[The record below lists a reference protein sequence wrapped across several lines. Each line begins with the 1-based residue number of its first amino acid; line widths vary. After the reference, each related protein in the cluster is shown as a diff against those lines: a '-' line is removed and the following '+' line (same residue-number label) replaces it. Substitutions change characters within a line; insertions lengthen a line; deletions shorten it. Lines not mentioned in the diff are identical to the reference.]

1 MLTRRKFIQSIL
13 AFAIL
18 PKQLLQAKGFLSPN
32 AFQVPPL
39 ELGRRSGKDVY
50 FDLDIQSGVSQ
61 ILPNVSTKTWG
72 INQPFLGVTLR
83 ANKGDSI
90 HVNVTNSLH
99 KTTTLHWH
107 GVKLPAK
114 ADGGPHQPIKPSAKW
129 LSEFDIIQPAASLW
143 YHSHQMHETG
153 EQVYQG
159 LAGMFIIDDENS
171 QSLNLPSEY
180 GVDDFPVIIQDK
192 DFNQDGSMQYLSGMR
207 DGMMGKKGNTILVN
221 GVINPV
227 LKATRSLIRLR
238 ILNSSNARIYQL
250 KFDDNRPFKIIASDG
265 GLLEKPITAKK
276 FTIAPAERVE
286 IVVDVADGSM
296 PILKHHANHDSMS
309 GMGGRGM
316 MGGMG
321 MMRGMMNEKK
331 EFNIFQIDGSQAA
344 LSTATVVEK
353 LSVHVAYSREVAVQE
368 RLMTL
373 QMNMGPQLM
382 AAALFGSKDL
392 LTINDK
398 SMDMRRIDEVVKAGT
413 VEVWTIKNDSMHAH
427 PFHIHNVQ
435 FKVIS
440 REGGI
445 KGHELGYKDVVL
457 VHPDETVEVIM
468 KFPNFSDANTPY
480 MYHCHIL
487 EHEDRG
493 MMGQFVVV

>member
-32 AFQVPPL
+32 LFRVPPL
-39 ELGRRSGKDVY
+39 ELGKRSGKDVY
-50 FDLDIQSGVSQ
+50 FDLSIQSGTSQ
-61 ILPNVSTKTWG
+61 ILPNVATKTWG

-83 ANKGDSI
+83 ASRGDSI
-90 HVNVTNSLH
+90 HVNVVNNIH

-159 LAGMFIIDDENS
+159 LAGMFIIDDEN
-171 QSLNLPSEY
+171 Y
-180 GVDDFPVIIQDK
+180 K

-207 DGMMGKKGNTILVN
+207 DGMMGKKGDTILVN

-227 LKATRSLIRLR
+227 LKAKKSLIRLR
-238 ILNSSNARIYQL
+238 ILNGSNARIYKLQ
-250 KFDDNRPFKIIASDG
+250 FDDNRSFKIIASDG
-265 GLLEKPITAKK
+265 GLLEKPVTTKK
-276 FTIAPAERVE
+276 FTIAPAERIE
-286 IVVDVADGSM
+286 IVVDVSDGGM
-296 PILKHHANHDSMS
+296 PILKHHASHDSMS
-309 GMGGRGM
+309 G

-331 EFNIFQIDGSQAA
+331 EFNIFQIDGRQTT

-353 LSVHVAYSREVAVQE
+353 LSTHATYSRKSVVQQ

-382 AAALFGSKDL
+382 IASLLGSKDL

-398 SMDMRRIDEVVKAGT
+398 SMDMNRIDEIVKAGT
-413 VEVWTIKNDSMHAH
+413 VEVWTIKNDSMMAH

-435 FKVIS
+435 FKVVS
-440 REGGI
+440 RHGGVH
-445 KGHELGYKDVVL
+445 GHELGYKDVVL
-457 VHPDETVEVIM
+457 VHPHETVEVIM
-468 KFPNFSDANTPY
+468 KFPEFRDPNTPY

>member
-1 MLTRRKFIQSIL
+1 
-13 AFAIL
+13 
-18 PKQLLQAKGFLSPN
+18 
-32 AFQVPPL
+32 
-39 ELGRRSGKDVY
+39 
-50 FDLDIQSGVSQ
+50 
-61 ILPNVSTKTWG
+61 
-72 INQPFLGVTLR
+72 
-83 ANKGDSI
+83 
-90 HVNVTNSLH
+90 
-99 KTTTLHWH
+99 
-107 GVKLPAK
+107 
-114 ADGGPHQPIKPSAKW
+114 
-129 LSEFDIIQPAASLW
+129 
-143 YHSHQMHETG
+143 MHETG

-192 DFNQDGSMQYLSGMR
+192 DFNQDGSMQYLSGIR

-227 LKATRSLIRLR
+227 LKAKRSLIRLR

-316 MGGMG
+316 MAGMG

-331 EFNIFQIDGSQAA
+331 EFNIFQIDGSQTA

-353 LSVHVAYSREVAVQE
+353 LSTHTAYSRKSAVQQ

-382 AAALFGSKDL
+382 IASLLGSKDL

-398 SMDMRRIDEVVKAGT
+398 SMDMQRIDEVVKAGT
-413 VEVWTIKNDSMHAH
+413 VEVWTIKNDSMMAH

-435 FKVIS
+435 FKVVS
-440 REGGI
+440 RKGGVH
-445 KGHELGYKDVVL
+445 GHELGYKDVVL

-468 KFPNFSDANTPY
+468 KFPEFSDANTPY

>member
-1 MLTRRKFIQSIL
+1 M
-13 AFAIL
+13 
-18 PKQLLQAKGFLSPN
+18 
-32 AFQVPPL
+32 
-39 ELGRRSGKDVY
+39 Y
-50 FDLDIQSGVSQ
+50 FDLDIQSGISQ

-83 ANKGDSI
+83 ANKGDSV

-153 EQVYQG
+153 EQVYKG

-192 DFNQDGSMQYLSGMR
+192 DFNQDGSMQYLSSMR
-207 DGMMGKKGNTILVN
+207 DSMMGKKGATILVN

-227 LKATRSLIRLR
+227 LKAKRSLIRLR

-250 KFDDNRPFKIIASDG
+250 QFDDNRPFKIIASDG
-265 GLLEKPITAKK
+265 GLLEKPITSKK

-316 MGGMG
+316 M
-321 MMRGMMNEKK
+321 NEKK

-353 LSVHVAYSREVAVQE
+353 LSVHATYSREVAVQE

-398 SMDMRRIDEVVKAGT
+398 SMDMQRIDEVVKAGT

>member
-1 MLTRRKFIQSIL
+1 MLTRRRFVQSIL

-90 HVNVTNSLH
+90 HVNVTNNLH
-99 KTTTLHWH
+99 KATTLHWH
-107 GVKLPAK
+107 GIKLPAK
-114 ADGGPHQPIKPSAKW
+114 ADGGPHQPIKPSGKW

-159 LAGMFIIDDENS
+159 LAGMFIIDDDTSKN
-171 QSLNLPSEY
+171 LDLPSDY

-192 DFNQDGSMQYLSGMR
+192 NFNKDGSFEYLADVR
-207 DGMMGKKGNTILVN
+207 DKLMGQKGETILVN
-221 GVINPV
+221 GIISPV
-227 LKATRSLIRLR
+227 MKATKSLIRLR
-238 ILNSSNARIYQL
+238 LLNGSNARIFHL
-250 KFDDNRPFKIIASDG
+250 NFDDKRMFHIIASDG
-265 GLLEKPITAKK
+265 GLLENPVMAHSITL
-276 FTIAPAERVE
+276 APAERAE
-286 IVVDVADGSM
+286 ILVDVSDGKM
-296 PILKHHANHDSMS
+296 PILRHKMHMQKSANRMS
-309 GMGGRGM
+309 GMM
-316 MGGMG
+316 MMESMQG
-321 MMRGMMNEKK
+321 KK
-331 EFNIFQIDGSQAA
+331 QEFDIFQIDASRATPSDHKVP
-344 LSTATVVEK
+344 STLTIHAPLPVK
-353 LSVHVAYSREVAVQE
+353 SVSNQR
-368 RLMTL
+368 RFKL
-373 QMNMGPQLM
+373 QMQMGPQLM
-382 AAALFGSKDL
+382 LGAMMGSQDL
-392 LTINDK
+392 LKINGQ
-398 SMDMRRIDEVVKAGT
+398 SMDINRIDEVVKAGS
-413 VEVWTIKNDSMHAH
+413 VELWEIENTSMMPH

-435 FKVIS
+435 FKIVT
-440 REGGI
+440 RQGEI
-445 KGHELGYKDVVL
+445 KGHELGFKDVVL
-457 VHPDETVEVIM
+457 VRPHEIVQVIM
-468 KFPNFSDANTPY
+468 KFPEFSDAKTPY

>member
-1 MLTRRKFIQSIL
+1 
-13 AFAIL
+13 
-18 PKQLLQAKGFLSPN
+18 
-32 AFQVPPL
+32 
-39 ELGRRSGKDVY
+39 
-50 FDLDIQSGVSQ
+50 
-61 ILPNVSTKTWG
+61 
-72 INQPFLGVTLR
+72 
-83 ANKGDSI
+83 
-90 HVNVTNSLH
+90 
-99 KTTTLHWH
+99 
-107 GVKLPAK
+107 
-114 ADGGPHQPIKPSAKW
+114 
-129 LSEFDIIQPAASLW
+129 
-143 YHSHQMHETG
+143 
-153 EQVYQG
+153 
-159 LAGMFIIDDENS
+159 
-171 QSLNLPSEY
+171 
-180 GVDDFPVIIQDK
+180 
-192 DFNQDGSMQYLSGMR
+192 
-207 DGMMGKKGNTILVN
+207 
-221 GVINPV
+221 
-227 LKATRSLIRLR
+227 
-238 ILNSSNARIYQL
+238 
-250 KFDDNRPFKIIASDG
+250 KIIASDG

-344 LSTATVVEK
+344 LSTTTVVEK
-353 LSVHVAYSREVAVQE
+353 LSTHTAYSRKSAVQE

-398 SMDMRRIDEVVKAGT
+398 SMDMQRIDEVVKAGT
-413 VEVWTIKNDSMHAH
+413 VEVWTIKNDSMMAH

-435 FKVIS
+435 FKVVS
-440 REGGI
+440 REGGV

-468 KFPNFSDANTPY
+468 KFPEFSDANTPY